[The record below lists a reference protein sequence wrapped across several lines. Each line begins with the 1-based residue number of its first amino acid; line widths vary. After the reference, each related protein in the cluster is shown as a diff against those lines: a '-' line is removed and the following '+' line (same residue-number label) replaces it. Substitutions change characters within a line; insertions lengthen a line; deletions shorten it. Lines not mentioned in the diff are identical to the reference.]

1 MQLTFR
7 KWTRVEQV
15 KLWLMS
21 IRKMDYTL
29 SPSPDALS
37 RVGLSQG
44 RGHRRPAFTAAR
56 TSVIVA
62 ARDEIAHLSNER

>member
-7 KWTRVEQV
+7 KLTHVEQI

-29 SPSPDALS
+29 SPSPDARE
-37 RVGLSQG
+37 RVG
-44 RGHRRPAFTAAR
+44 
-56 TSVIVA
+56 
-62 ARDEIAHLSNER
+62 